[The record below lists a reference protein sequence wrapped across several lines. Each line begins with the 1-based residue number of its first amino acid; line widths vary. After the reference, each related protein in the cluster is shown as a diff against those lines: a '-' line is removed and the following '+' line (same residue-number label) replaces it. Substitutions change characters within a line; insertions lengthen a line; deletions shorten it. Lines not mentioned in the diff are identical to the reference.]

1 MNRNSKFDQDKWS
14 FFKRTLLVLM
24 VVAYPILVSIYT
36 MLPPLIGLV
45 GYIIITNV
53 DKNRVYALSGMLY
66 LVNLDLNLTLP
77 MLLSI
82 FVIVMIYLL
91 LYSNLKLLIRCR
103 VCLLFILITMVDL
116 FYYMSLF
123 LYDFMFNTSTVIG
136 DMLLVYY
143 IVVDIF
149 IGVLL

>member
-1 MNRNSKFDQDKWS
+1 MNRNSKFDPDKLS

-45 GYIIITNV
+45 GYIIISNV
-53 DKNRVYALSGMLY
+53 DKNKVYALSGMLY

-82 FVIVMIYLL
+82 FVIVMIYIF
-91 LYSNLKLLIRCR
+91 LYENLKLLIRCR
-103 VCLLFILITMVDL
+103 VCLLFILIVMVDF

-123 LYDFMFNTSTVIG
+123 IYDIVFNTSTVIG
-136 DMLLVYY
+136 DILLVYY

-149 IGVLL
+149 VGVFL

>member
-1 MNRNSKFDQDKWS
+1 MNRNSKFDRDELGFLK
-14 FFKRTLLVLM
+14 KTLLILM

-45 GYIIITNV
+45 GYIIIINI
-53 DKNRVYALSGMLY
+53 DKNRLYTLSAMLY

-82 FVIVMIYLL
+82 FIIVMVYMF
-91 LYSNLKLLIRCR
+91 LYENLKLLIRCR
-103 VCLLFILITMVDL
+103 VCLIFLLIVMIDS

-123 LYDFMFNTSTVIG
+123 IYDFMFNTSTIVA

-149 IGVLL
+149 IGVFL